1 MEGTL
6 IWFNPDK
13 RHGFIRTDEGERLRV
28 DEAGFEPGHV
38 LGDRCTGTKVRFE
51 RVEPKTDEARAV
63 HVTVVP
69 LDAARRARARRR

>member
-28 DEAGFEPGHV
+28 DEAGFEPGHA
-38 LGDRCTGTKVRFE
+38 LGDRCMGTKVRFE
-51 RVEPKTDEARAV
+51 RVEPTIDEARAV

>member
-38 LGDRCTGTKVRFE
+38 LGDRCMGTKVRFE
-51 RVEPKTDEARAV
+51 RVEPKIDEARAV